1 MLKATYQDFDFIFYQ
16 VREPKKKVDQPEQTT
31 KTFKLIYE
39 ANV

>member
-16 VREPKKKVDQPEQTT
+16 VRESKKVDQPEQTT